1 MWILNGKSNQLLRW
15 SSILHTCSMPRL
27 GAVCERAWWPLA
39 VAYEKEGWKFRDTA
53 DLLRLPQADDPHWHA
68 PTARM
73 QTTSELSDFGFQL
86 LGRAVSDRQVVPS
99 CLVSAVLREGEHR
112 DIAQSGEAALNLEGF
127 ICMLDAWSLRIKSP
141 RKSQALL
148 TLVMPAG
155 AHVPPSQ
162 GAPRVLSLAREA
174 GQAVLH
180 IRCKCDSCKQGPGER
195 QGKPCQSVSS
205 WSDSFSFTKPE
216 PGQSP
221 PWHCASFLV
230 YV

>member
-1 MWILNGKSNQLLRW
+1 MRQTINSFFWLSKEKKKTTGQTQGFDLKRVWIFFQGMVPFLSGVHMWILNGKSNQLLRW

-27 GAVCERAWWPLA
+27 GAVCERVWWPLV

-68 PTARM
+68 PTSRM

-86 LGRAVSDRQVVPS
+86 LGRAVSDRRVVPS
-99 CLVSAVLREGEHR
+99 CLVSAVLREREHR

-141 RKSQALL
+141 QKSQALL

-155 AHVPPSQ
+155 AHVPP
-162 GAPRVLSLAREA
+162 ARELL
-174 GQAVLH
+174 GCCPWL
-180 IRCKCDSCKQGPGER
+180 GR
-195 QGKPCQSVSS
+195 QGRQFC
-205 WSDSFSFTKPE
+205 T
-216 PGQSP
+216 
-221 PWHCASFLV
+221 
-230 YV
+230 

>member
-1 MWILNGKSNQLLRW
+1 
-15 SSILHTCSMPRL
+15 
-27 GAVCERAWWPLA
+27 
-39 VAYEKEGWKFRDTA
+39 
-53 DLLRLPQADDPHWHA
+53 
-68 PTARM
+68 M

-86 LGRAVSDRQVVPS
+86 LGRAVSDRRVVPS
-99 CLVSAVLREGEHR
+99 CLVSAVLRER
-112 DIAQSGEAALNLEGF
+112 AQRHCSVWGSCSQPGGFYLHAGCVEFENKEPTKITGSLNPG
-127 ICMLDAWSLRIKSP
+127 DASRCSCSP
-141 RKSQALL
+141 C
-148 TLVMPAG
+148 
-155 AHVPPSQ
+155 Q
-162 GAPRVLSLAREA
+162 GAPWVLSLAREA

-180 IRCKCDSCKQGPGER
+180 IRCKCDSCEQGPGER